1 MFFPIEKSVIN
12 FQACIDLVD
21 IVEYFIVTLPRKN
34 ENQDLD
40 GNPEIEKDKE
50 FYLQILVSNVGNKV
64 IETKY
69 ADKIALMKKQ
79 RMAFASLFFKV
90 QEKALKIF

>member
-1 MFFPIEKSVIN
+1 MIN

-21 IVEYFIVTLPRKN
+21 IVEFFIVTLPSKS
-34 ENQDLD
+34 ESAA
-40 GNPEIEKDKE
+40 GNSDSESDKE

-79 RMAFASLFFKV
+79 RMAFASIFLKV
-90 QEKALKIF
+90 SLIIDKKKKKSKS